1 MESVNKMSNDHSK
14 SRSSFK
20 DTQPVVMEMNGII
33 KAWYTYFFDIIHF
46 QIPSVVWE
54 MENVINQT

>member
-1 MESVNKMSNDHSK
+1 MESVNKISNDHSK

-33 KAWYTYFFDIIHF
+33 KSLIHLF
-46 QIPSVVWE
+46 L
-54 MENVINQT
+54 

>member
-1 MESVNKMSNDHSK
+1 METVNKISNDHSE

-33 KAWYTYFFDIIHF
+33 KSLIHLF
-46 QIPSVVWE
+46 L
-54 MENVINQT
+54 